1 MVDYA
6 DEIFADDRLLT
17 LYEYWQSKL
26 GDRLMPAREDIDPT
40 EIAPLLPH
48 IMLVDV
54 VGSGSDFR
62 IRMVGTAL
70 NESTGGTA
78 TGRLVSQIFPPG
90 DYADY
95 VLGLH
100 TEMVEEKVPI
110 YGECIHDDPDLV
122 RHATLR
128 LIMPLSEDGENVTAA
143 LVGQVFEIEEAGVHL
158 LPSDEAGPFE
168 ENVRVLMKEGQ

>member
-6 DEIFADDRLLT
+6 DEIFADDRLLA

-26 GDRLMPAREDIDPT
+26 GDRLMPAREDINPT
-40 EIAPLLPH
+40 EITPLLPH

-70 NESTGGTA
+70 NEATGGTA
-78 TGRLVSQIFPPG
+78 TGRTISQIFPSG

-110 YGECIHDDPDLV
+110 YSECIHDDPDLV